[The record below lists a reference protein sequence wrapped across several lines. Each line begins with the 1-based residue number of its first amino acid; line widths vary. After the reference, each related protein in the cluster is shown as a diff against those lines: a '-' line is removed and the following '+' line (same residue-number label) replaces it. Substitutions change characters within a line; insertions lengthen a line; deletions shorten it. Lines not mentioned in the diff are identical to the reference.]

1 MQISVI
7 IPAYNE
13 EAYLPHLLEDLKAQT
28 FRDFEVIVADAGSSD
43 RTRDLAS
50 QLGAKVVDGGLPGP
64 GRNRG
69 AEKAR
74 GEFFFFIDS
83 DIRLETDF
91 LEKAREEIESRFL
104 DLATCEFIP
113 LSDLLIDKVLHETA
127 NLYIKINQY
136 SNPHA
141 GGFCLIISRR
151 LFRRIGGFDE
161 TLKLAEDHDL
171 VKRAG
176 QYRPLRVL
184 GNVKVKISVRRFDS
198 EGRIALS
205 KKYLAVEAYRWFNG
219 DLKKQVVDYQ
229 FGNFKA
235 ANQAK
240 WEKNLL
246 KLDRKLSGLNEQINL
261 LKDNFSP
268 ENFQAQIK
276 LINRNFTKTLDKLKA
291 FIPPLE

>member
-28 FRDFEVIVADAGSSD
+28 FRDFEVIVADAGSGD

-50 QLGAKVVDGGLPGP
+50 QLGAKVVEGGLPGP

-74 GEFFFFIDS
+74 GEFFFFLDS
-83 DIRLETDF
+83 DVRLEADF

-127 NLYIKINQY
+127 NLYVKINQY

-141 GGFCLIISRR
+141 GGFCLMISRR
-151 LFRRIGGFDE
+151 LFRRVGGFDE

-171 VKRAG
+171 VKRAA

-219 DLKKQVVDYQ
+219 ELKNQVVDYQ
-229 FGNFKA
+229 FGNFQEN
-235 ANQAK
+235 NQAEL
-240 WEKNLL
+240 EKNLI
-246 KLDRKLSGLNEQINL
+246 KLDRKLSALNERINL